1 MLPIKRILCATNL
14 SEPSDEG
21 VKAANELAEHFGA
34 ELLLVHVVSPV
45 PVIDSSME
53 VPSSTFNVAL
63 YQKEMEDI
71 AKFRIQ
77 KLADNS
83 LSPKVKVRLF
93 VTTGHPSDEIVQIA
107 EREESDLIVITVRHR
122 SRWHRLLLGSRATR
136 LLRQSRRPVLSIQ
149 QPRREKPD

>member
-1 MLPIKRILCATNL
+1 MLPIKRILCATDL
-14 SEPSDEG
+14 SDPSDEG
-21 VKAANELAEHFGA
+21 VKAANELAEHFRA
-34 ELLLVHVVSPV
+34 ELLLVHVVSLV
-45 PVIDSSME
+45 PIIDSSME
-53 VPSSTFNVAL
+53 APSSTFDVAL

-71 AKFRIQ
+71 AKIRIQ
-77 KLADNS
+77 KLADNL

-136 LLRQSRRPVLSIQ
+136 LLRQSRLPVLSIQ

>member
-1 MLPIKRILCATNL
+1 MLPIKRILCATDL
-14 SEPSDEG
+14 SDPSDEG
-21 VKAANELAEHFGA
+21 VKAANELAEHFRA
-34 ELLLVHVVSPV
+34 ELLLVHVVSLV
-45 PVIDSSME
+45 PIIDSSME
-53 VPSSTFNVAL
+53 APSSTFDVAL

-71 AKFRIQ
+71 AKIRIQ
-77 KLADNS
+77 KLADNL